1 MNSRP
6 LVIGTRGS
14 PLALA
19 QAREVEARLKRA
31 HPDLAQEGA
40 IVLSVIRTSGDQVTG
55 RPLYEIGGKGLFT
68 KEIEDALADRR
79 IDIAVHSVK
88 DLPGFLPP
96 GLGVVCVLPR
106 EDPRDVLI
114 SAHGA
119 SLSELPRGA
128 RLGTSSPRRRAQVL
142 ALRPD
147 IAVRPLR
154 GNVETRLRK
163 IREGEADA
171 TLLAL
176 AGLKRLGLESTATA
190 IISVDEILP
199 AVGQGAIGLEC
210 REDDTRA
217 RTFLAPLND
226 AASAACVAAERALLA
241 ALEGSCRTPIAGLAE
256 IGGDGTLSLRGLVA
270 SPDGRRVIRV
280 TRSGSVGD
288 AARMGADAGA
298 ELRACAGADFFAEPG

>member
-31 HPDLAQEGA
+31 HPGLAQEGA
-40 IVLSVIRTSGDQVTG
+40 IALSVIRTSGDQVTD

-68 KEIEDALADRR
+68 KELEDALLQKQ
-79 IDIAVHSVK
+79 IDVAVHSVK

-106 EDPRDVLI
+106 EDPRDALI

-128 RLGTSSPRRRAQVL
+128 RLGTSSPRRQAQVL

-176 AGLKRLGLESTATA
+176 AGLKRLGLESKATA
-190 IISVDEILP
+190 VISVEEILP

-210 REDDTRA
+210 REDDDRMRA
-217 RTFLAPLND
+217 LLAPLND
-226 AASAACVAAERALLA
+226 AMSAACVAAERALLA
-241 ALEGSCRTPIAGLAE
+241 TLEGSCRTPIAGLAE

-270 SPDGRRVIRV
+270 SLDGRRVIRV
-280 TRSGSVGD
+280 TRSGVVGD
-288 AARMGADAGA
+288 AALLGADAGA
-298 ELRACAGADFFAEPG
+298 ELRACAGADFFAESG